1 MENSEIVREL
11 RISRKTVRKAIRDR
25 RPSFATRAR
34 FSRTRGLDLCRAAR
48 RMLEA
53 NRKRPARARL
63 TAQRL
68 FRAD

>member
-34 FSRTRGLDLCRAAR
+34 FSRTRGLGSLSRGSTDCWKPTASGR
-48 RMLEA
+48 
-53 NRKRPARARL
+53 RARC
-63 TAQRL
+63 
-68 FRAD
+68 

>member
-34 FSRTRGLDLCRAAR
+34 FSRTRGLGSLSRGSTDAGSQPQAAG
-48 RMLEA
+48 
-53 NRKRPARARL
+53 ARAVDGAAAVPR
-63 TAQRL
+63 
-68 FRAD
+68 

>member
-34 FSRTRGLDLCRAAR
+34 FSRTRGFGICRAAR
-48 RMLEA
+48 RIA
-53 NRKRPARARL
+53 GSQPQAAGARAVDGAAAVPR
-63 TAQRL
+63 
-68 FRAD
+68 